1 MNRRIFFKKM
11 GLVGGG
17 AAATVATLGLPALP
31 KKGIWRK
38 LYGGRP
44 ATLLELYGGRP
55 TTLLD
60 LAEVTDPDGS
70 IAAVIE
76 ILNET
81 NEVLDD
87 MSRLPGGKLS

>member
-17 AAATVATLGLPALP
+17 AAATVATLGLPTLP

-38 LYGGRP
+38 
-44 ATLLELYGGRP
+44 LYGGRP